1 MEINHIQRGIAVTN
15 DEVSQLHQEKV
26 NTQQHKP
33 DVVRSQRAKRGVLNG
48 IESSDHWHVRLG
60 LGGLM
65 EYVPWL
71 RDINPMGILLRRIFL
86 LLESKTVPKMP
97 AITQATQ
104 KSQVVAAAIS
114 TELPGLRRI
123 EYKGIRAYVRP
134 SRQAGI
140 FELYRL
146 DRYNQPIRAGL
157 YYPTQHGEWRAA
169 GLCVAGED
177 ISHNDNKHS
186 ESEEDNSFLL
196 KKPLF

>member
-1 MEINHIQRGIAVTN
+1 MKINHLQQGIYV
-15 DEVSQLHQEKV
+15 VSD
-26 NTQQHKP
+26 
-33 DVVRSQRAKRGVLNG
+33 DVRQSYKETASDQPQKSVEFRSPRVKRGVLNS
-48 IESSDHWHVRLG
+48 IKSSDHWHVRLG

-65 EYVPWL
+65 EYVPWI

-86 LLESKTVPKMP
+86 LIESKTVPKMP
-97 AITQATQ
+97 AITQTTQ
-104 KSQVVAAAIS
+104 KRQVVAAAIS

-146 DRYNQPIRAGL
+146 DRYNQPIRVGL

-186 ESEEDNSFLL
+186 ASEEDNSFLL